1 MPPSTPVCHPSAPS
15 RVRRRLVPYDL
26 FVFALAGGMV
36 AACGGGDD
44 DASPTGGSPES
55 GDATVGTGGAG
66 GAGGAQGPDAAP
78 GGADTLDAGPGADAS
93 ADPADAAPSPP
104 PDAGPPPAPVQ
115 ATAEW
120 VPVSVPSW
128 RVATVGGEDELL
140 AFVERPGFD
149 LPPLGRDFRGMVWS
163 DVTPDE
169 NGGLGGFPPAIVYAA
184 AVVPVERDTTLILRA
199 DNGITAYVDGVP
211 QPADLYGSG
220 RMRVPLRLKA
230 GENVVVLRLIGGR
243 GTPTATL
250 WSSPDEAV
258 FNTADVTAPDLMVG
272 DTRPQFI
279 GVPVLNLSGRVLR
292 DVRAE
297 VAGDDVFQD
306 TALSLPAL
314 PPGGMTKLAFALQL
328 RAAPG
333 DAGTTRAV
341 RLRVASPDL
350 PFRYEQT
357 IDLPVVDPQATHRES
372 FLSAVDGS
380 AQYFGLVPPSGFDPA
395 RTYGVVLTLHG
406 AGVEGIG
413 QAQAYAPKDWTY
425 IAAATNRRPFGFD
438 WEAWGRLDALEVLS
452 HTQRVFDTDPT
463 RVYLTGHS
471 MGGHGTWNVGVH
483 NPGRFAVVGP
493 SAGWSSFYTYTGDA
507 QPTGPFG
514 RARAASNTNDYV
526 TNLDRRG
533 IYVIHGS
540 ADDNVPV
547 REGRDMVAL
556 AQQTND
562 DVVYHE
568 EPGAG
573 HWWDGERSPG
583 ADCVDW
589 PPLFEFMRAHTLDPF
604 ELDFDFRTPGPWV
617 TSTHSF
623 VTLRSCERADA
634 DCVVRSRR
642 APDGTVALTT
652 ENVRGLVLDGAALLA
667 AGATA
672 LSVDDEPQAL
682 IDGPVPVGPQDGKRP
697 DLYGPVEAV
706 YYRPFC
712 YVYPDDAPDYAAYAA
727 HQLSYW
733 AIIGNGRACALPRS
747 LLTPRIRADFNLI
760 HLGPEPGDLTAVPEG
775 LTWSGGEVTLG
786 GTTHSRAS
794 LVYVYPDGDRLS
806 AVMTAPAR
814 GVASLF
820 AVQPFSSRGGLPDYL
835 VFSAGRGLAAG
846 FFDGGWGLSAGR

>member
-1 MPPSTPVCHPSAPS
+1 
-15 RVRRRLVPYDL
+15 
-26 FVFALAGGMV
+26 
-36 AACGGGDD
+36 
-44 DASPTGGSPES
+44 
-55 GDATVGTGGAG
+55 
-66 GAGGAQGPDAAP
+66 
-78 GGADTLDAGPGADAS
+78 
-93 ADPADAAPSPP
+93 
-104 PDAGPPPAPVQ
+104 
-115 ATAEW
+115 
-120 VPVSVPSW
+120 VSVPSW

-357 IDLPVVDPQATHRES
+357 IELPVVDPQATHRES

-380 AQYFGLVPPSGFDPA
+380 AQYYGLVPPTTSIRA
-395 RTYGVVLTLHG
+395 RTYGVVLTRCTAPG
-406 AGVEGIG
+406 SRASGRRRPT
-413 QAQAYAPKDWTY
+413 APKDWTY

-438 WEAWGRLDALEVLS
+438 WEVVGAAWTPWRCSPTTPGRSSRIGPHAGVSHRALHGRPRHLAASGCSSPGGSRSSGPPRAGVAS
-452 HTQRVFDTDPT
+452 TPT
-463 RVYLTGHS
+463 R
-471 MGGHGTWNVGVH
+471 
-483 NPGRFAVVGP
+483 A
-493 SAGWSSFYTYTGDA
+493 DA
-507 QPTGPFG
+507 RRRGPFG
-514 RARAASNTNDYV
+514 ALAAVEQYQRRTSRTS
-526 TNLDRRG
+526 TRRG
-533 IYVIHGS
+533 VYVVHGS

-547 REGRDMVAL
+547 REGRDMVHAR
-556 AQQTND
+556 AMDQRRRRPTT
-562 DVVYHE
+562 
-568 EPGAG
+568 
-573 HWWDGERSPG
+573 RSPARVTG
-583 ADCVDW
+583 GTANARPAPTASTGRRSSSSCG
-589 PPLFEFMRAHTLDPF
+589 
-604 ELDFDFRTPGPWV
+604 RTPSTRSSSTSNSARRGP
-617 TSTHSF
+617 
-623 VTLRSCERADA
+623 
-634 DCVVRSRR
+634 
-642 APDGTVALTT
+642 G
-652 ENVRGLVLDGAALLA
+652 
-667 AGATA
+667 
-672 LSVDDEPQAL
+672 
-682 IDGPVPVGPQDGKRP
+682 
-697 DLYGPVEAV
+697 
-706 YYRPFC
+706 
-712 YVYPDDAPDYAAYAA
+712 
-727 HQLSYW
+727 
-733 AIIGNGRACALPRS
+733 
-747 LLTPRIRADFNLI
+747 
-760 HLGPEPGDLTAVPEG
+760 
-775 LTWSGGEVTLG
+775 
-786 GTTHSRAS
+786 
-794 LVYVYPDGDRLS
+794 
-806 AVMTAPAR
+806 
-814 GVASLF
+814 
-820 AVQPFSSRGGLPDYL
+820 
-835 VFSAGRGLAAG
+835 
-846 FFDGGWGLSAGR
+846 